1 MSTARNMSVSLQHE
15 PLIIY
20 NMEVLEYIW
29 QLPQTIA
36 AFIYFT
42 YLSNRNEILDTCTYQ
57 GTIVFIKRSAGG
69 SVTLGNHIFLS
80 PKATDATVMH
90 EWGHTR
96 QSLMLGPLY
105 LIVIGIPSIIWA
117 AIHKSLA
124 PNKSYYWFYTESWAD
139 RLGGVS

>member
-80 PKATDATVMH
+80 PKATDGSPA
-90 EWGHTR
+90 
-96 QSLMLGPLY
+96 
-105 LIVIGIPSIIWA
+105 
-117 AIHKSLA
+117 
-124 PNKSYYWFYTESWAD
+124 
-139 RLGGVS
+139 

>member
-1 MSTARNMSVSLQHE
+1 MNISVSLQHE
-15 PLIIY
+15 SLSIS

-42 YLSNRNEILDTCTYQ
+42 YLSNRNEILDTCTFQ
-57 GTIVFIKRSAGG
+57 GAIVFIKKNAGG

-80 PKATDATVMH
+80 PKATDNTVRH

-96 QSLMLGPLY
+96 QSLLLGPLY
-105 LIVIGIPSIIWA
+105 LIIIGIPSIVWA
-117 AIHKSLA
+117 AIHKRVA
-124 PNKSYYWFYTESWAD
+124 TTRSYYLFYTESWAV
-139 RLGGVS
+139 RLGGVIRKY